1 MLWNWYTVDTCFLS
15 SSWHNNTKA
24 KFAGSVIGVFLLV
37 IAIEGLRRLARDYDR
52 YITRQALAAHT
63 LANGHGDGGSTPV
76 IGGGKDVV
84 EGQCVVPFK

>member
-15 SSWHNNTKA
+15 STWHNNTKA

-52 YITRQALAAHT
+52 RIVKQAMAKHALT
-63 LANGHGDGGSTPV
+63 NGNGGSTPV
-76 IGGGKDVV
+76 IGLGGKEAGV